1 MKLNNRDKNKIRK
14 YIEEQLKE
22 VPEGTRIEL
31 DPDLLSNL
39 IFEKYNKGREKII
52 AFPVWTGEFL
62 RKIDLSEIVFE
73 GCCTQ
78 NTVYGIKKTLMG
90 QLHFEEKKA
99 EKKAQ
104 ELYKGE
110 VNFSYTNI
118 EPEFNYTIWGGLEN
132 WNLEGTFLLNSS
144 IDQCE
149 YIHNCNFSHSKLFG
163 YYIKAHNTTDCKF
176 DGCDFNDVTIEIT
189 PETNQKTI
197 KFLISNSFKYTEL
210 KIDCKNLQGMN
221 SSFKQLFGTMY
232 TLGKLDGCYLNGKY
246 INPRELIES
255 KKESLAYEYNHLVED
270 TYNSIDEAIKKVKTK
285 TNNN

>member
-1 MKLNNRDKNKIRK
+1 MKLNNHDKNEIRK
-14 YIEEQLKE
+14 YIEEQIKE
-22 VPEGTRIEL
+22 IPEGIRIEL
-31 DPDLLSNL
+31 NPNLLSNL
-39 IFEKYNKGREKII
+39 IFEKFNNGKGKII

-62 RKIDLSEIVFE
+62 RKIDLSEIVFG

-78 NTVYGIKKTLMG
+78 NTVTGIKKTLME
-90 QLHFEEKKA
+90 QLHFEDKIA
-99 EKKAQ
+99 EKKAL
-104 ELYKGE
+104 ELYKGN
-110 VNFSYTNI
+110 VDFSYTNI
-118 EPEFNYTIWGGLEN
+118 EPDFNYTIWGGLEN
-132 WNLEGTFLLNSS
+132 WNLEGTFLLNSN

-163 YYIKAHNTTDCKF
+163 YYIKEHNTTDCKF

-189 PETNQKTI
+189 PETNQETI
-197 KFLISNSFKYTEL
+197 KFLISNSFKNTEL
-210 KIDCKNLQGMN
+210 KIDCKNLQEMN

-255 KKESLAYEYNHLVED
+255 QKESLAYEYNLLVED
-270 TYNSIDEAIKKVKTK
+270 TYNSINEAIKKVKTK